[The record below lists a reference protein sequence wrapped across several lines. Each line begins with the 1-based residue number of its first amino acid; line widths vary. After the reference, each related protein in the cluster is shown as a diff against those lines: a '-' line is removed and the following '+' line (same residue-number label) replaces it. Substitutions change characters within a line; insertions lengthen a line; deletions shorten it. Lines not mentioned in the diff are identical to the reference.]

1 MSRVLKGLLVAPVLM
16 TSWLVMAADP
26 VTTPAPAAAAPA
38 VAAPAAGAVTV
49 PPVGALTSGIGAQL
63 AQLVLGLL
71 LVVGLIFVLAW
82 LMRRV
87 QRAGPGGN
95 QVIELVGS
103 RALGPRDRLVLV
115 QVGNE
120 QVLLGVSPGSITAL
134 HVMNE
139 PVQVPEAQ
147 NATPEFARRLME
159 ALGNKGAV
167 SNGAARPFGGK
178 DNLENPGQKD
188 KN

>member
-1 MSRVLKGLLVAPVLM
+1 
-16 TSWLVMAADP
+16 MAADP
-26 VTTPAPAAAAPA
+26 AAPAASAPAAPAAVAAAAP
-38 VAAPAAGAVTV
+38 VTV
-49 PPVGALTSGIGAQL
+49 PPVSSALSSGVGSQL
-63 AQLVLGLL
+63 LQLVLGLL

-87 QRAGPGGN
+87 QRAGPAGN

-139 PVQVPEAQ
+139 PVAVPETQ

-159 ALGNKGAV
+159 ALGNKGIAAPRADKTRQ
-167 SNGAARPFGGK
+167 GADGSG
-178 DNLENPGQKD
+178 NPGQKD